1 MSTLDQIPSLGAGIG
16 YRPAFREDI
25 FSRSDEVDFL
35 ELTIEHFLEK
45 PAKVEE
51 DLQRLMNLFTLIPH
65 GLNLSLGSAE
75 GLNEAYV
82 DQVAEF
88 VHRVNPPYWSEH
100 IAFTSA
106 DGVDIGHLAPLPF
119 SDEALDALC
128 HNVEQVRKVIDVPL
142 VLENITYIVNMPGAE
157 MSEAEFLNTL
167 LERTGCGLLL
177 DVTNLHTNSV
187 NHGFD
192 PYAFLDDIPLER
204 VVQLHFVGG
213 HQRGKVLVDSH
224 SSPTP
229 EEVWQLMDKVVERCQ
244 VKGII
249 LERDENIPPFDEL
262 SNELA
267 RAREIGRRHKRWD

>member
-1 MSTLDQIPSLGAGIG
+1 MSKLEHIPALGAGIG
-16 YRPAFREDI
+16 YRPAFRDDI

-35 ELTIEHFLEK
+35 ELTIEHFLDK
-45 PAKVEE
+45 PANVQE
-51 DLQRLMNLFTLIPH
+51 DLERLKDLFTLIPH

-75 GLNEAYV
+75 GLNRAYV

-88 VHRVNPPYWSEH
+88 VHKVNPPYWSEH

-119 SDEALDALC
+119 SNEALDALC
-128 HNVEQVRKVIDVPL
+128 RNVEQVRKVIEVPL

-157 MSEAEFLNTL
+157 MSEADFLDAL
-167 LERTGCGLLL
+167 IERTGCGLLL
-177 DVTNLHTNSV
+177 DVTNLYTNST
-187 NHGFD
+187 NHKFD
-192 PYAFLDDIPLER
+192 PYEFLDGLPLER

-213 HQRGKVLVDSH
+213 HWRKDVLVDSH

-229 EEVWQLMDKVVERCQ
+229 EEVWQLMDKVVECCP

-249 LERDENIPPFDEL
+249 LERDDNIPPFDEL
-262 SNELA
+262 SEELA